1 MLHPSYNY
9 FTTERICAPLCQQV
23 LYTVVAQAVQ
33 SPDISSLSF
42 KALDMDAIDETK
54 ISLAAQLVFKL
65 YQELGGNNKVAKGSE
80 LLERIRTEIV
90 E

>member
-1 MLHPSYNY
+1 MDK
-9 FTTERICAPLCQQV
+9 I
-23 LYTVVAQAVQ
+23 YTVVAQAVQ

-42 KALDMDAIDETK
+42 KALDMDAIDEIK
-54 ISLAAQLVFKL
+54 ISQAAQLVFKL